1 MLPFQFPPG
10 GSLCT
15 ADSPPG
21 TITSLGKLCPGRLEF
36 REIDMVPQL
45 IPLDGTNPIPVDKPI
60 LFFGRHPD
68 CDVVLVNS
76 RKVSRKHCCLAVI
89 DNYLVIRDLGSMNG
103 LRVNGQPV
111 RKEARVNVGDEFH
124 VGDVGFKV
132 ELANLDRRRAGG
144 GAAAGGA
151 GTGDP
156 SAAKAKPKVPPKVDA
171 RFLSQDLP
179 VAIPEELVEFA
190 VEETQKRMQAPRA
203 KKASDSDEVIE
214 LRDSDVVED

>member
-1 MLPFQFPPG
+1 MGP
-10 GSLCT
+10 
-15 ADSPPG
+15 
-21 TITSLGKLCPGRLEF
+21 REF
-36 REIDMVPQL
+36 RENEMVPQL

-103 LRVNGQPV
+103 LRVNGQPI
-111 RKEARVNVGDEFH
+111 RKEARVNIGDEIH

-132 ELANLDRRRAGG
+132 ELAPPDRRRG

-151 GTGDP
+151 GAAGDP

-179 VAIPEELVEFA
+179 VAIPEEFVSFA
-190 VEETQKRMQAPRA
+190 VEETQKRIPAPPRA
-203 KKASDSDEVIE
+203 KKPVDSDEVIE
-214 LRDSDVVED
+214 LRDSDVVDD

>member
-1 MLPFQFPPG
+1 M
-10 GSLCT
+10 
-15 ADSPPG
+15 
-21 TITSLGKLCPGRLEF
+21 I
-36 REIDMVPQL
+36 PQL
-45 IPLDGTNPIPVDKPI
+45 IPLDGTTPILVDKPI

-111 RKEARVNVGDEFH
+111 RKESRVNIGDEIH

-132 ELANLDRRRAGG
+132 ELAPSERRR
-144 GAAAGGA
+144 GAAPAGA
-151 GTGDP
+151 GDP
-156 SAAKAKPKVPPKVDA
+156 SAAKPKPKVPPKVDA

-179 VAIPEELVEFA
+179 VAIPEEFVSFA
-190 VEETQKRMQAPRA
+190 VEETQKRIPTPPRA
-203 KKASDSDEVIE
+203 RKPADSDEVIE

>member
-1 MLPFQFPPG
+1 M
-10 GSLCT
+10 
-15 ADSPPG
+15 
-21 TITSLGKLCPGRLEF
+21 I
-36 REIDMVPQL
+36 PQL
-45 IPLDGTNPIPVDKPI
+45 IPLDGTNPITVDKPI

-111 RKEARVNVGDEFH
+111 RKESRVNIGDEIH

-132 ELANLDRRRAGG
+132 ELAPADRRRG
-144 GAAAGGA
+144 GAAPVGA
-151 GTGDP
+151 GDP
-156 SAAKAKPKVPPKVDA
+156 TAAKAKPKVPPKVDA

-179 VAIPEELVEFA
+179 VAIPDEMVNFA
-190 VEETQKRMQAPRA
+190 VEETQKRVPPAPRA
-203 KKASDSDEVIE
+203 RKPADSDDVIE
-214 LRDSDVVED
+214 LRDSDVIDD

>member
-1 MLPFQFPPG
+1 
-10 GSLCT
+10 
-15 ADSPPG
+15 
-21 TITSLGKLCPGRLEF
+21 
-36 REIDMVPQL
+36 MVPQL
-45 IPLDGTNPIPVDKPI
+45 IPLDGTSPIPVDKPI

-111 RKEARVNVGDEFH
+111 RKEARVNIGDEIH

-132 ELANLDRRRAGG
+132 ELAAVEKRRGG
-144 GAAAGGA
+144 NPAPAAQ
-151 GTGDP
+151 P
-156 SAAKAKPKVPPKVDA
+156 KPKVPPKVDA

-179 VAIPEELVEFA
+179 VAIPDEMVNFS
-190 VEETQKRMQAPRA
+190 VEETHKRIPPVPPRP
-203 KKASDSDEVIE
+203 KRPVDSDEVIH
-214 LRDSDVVED
+214 LRDSDVIEE